1 MGIRTATKK
10 VKRIVDS
17 IIKEEYMGLL
27 DSWDSLG
34 LWLFLRTI
42 TVKEEVDLYGSFPK
56 DFKVKYKRIHTSLEK
71 AGYQIAASISVD
83 IDCLAAI
90 RDDQGLRE
98 VLDINGALF
107 ILNMCTNETISYIE
121 DNLWTTEF

>member
-1 MGIRTATKK
+1 MPDYT
-10 VKRIVDS
+10 
-17 IIKEEYMGLL
+17 IKEEYMSLL
-27 DSWDSLG
+27 NSWDSLG

-42 TVKEEVDLYGSFPK
+42 TEEEQADLYNDFPK
-56 DFKVKYKRIHTSLEK
+56 GLKVRYKQLHTALEK

-90 RDDQGLRE
+90 QDDQGLME
-98 VLDINGALF
+98 ALDINGALF

-121 DNLWTTEF
+121 DNLWTIEF